1 MKETL
6 KRLIILEI
14 KEDGI
19 SPKTH
24 SSLPENEKKLL
35 FEKNGRFFVKPGE
48 RKKIRVVATGGVFDI
63 IHLGHVYTLKMAKE
77 LGDLLVVVVASDKHT
92 SGRKKLAHNEDE
104 RRQLVE
110 SVRHVDLAIIGE
122 ENKKKTVGR
131 IKPDV
136 IAFGYD
142 QKPEFEGMAEIVR
155 IESAY
160 KPEVLKSRKI
170 LETI

>member
-92 SGRKKLAHNEDE
+92 SGRKKLAHNE
-104 RRQLVE
+104 
-110 SVRHVDLAIIGE
+110 
-122 ENKKKTVGR
+122 
-131 IKPDV
+131 
-136 IAFGYD
+136 
-142 QKPEFEGMAEIVR
+142 
-155 IESAY
+155 
-160 KPEVLKSRKI
+160 
-170 LETI
+170 